1 MTSIRV
7 KSASRVI
14 QILELLASNKYG
26 MQHKRIVEE
35 LEIPKGSLT
44 KLLAN
49 LLDTG
54 YLSLDS
60 GSKTY
65 KLGPRVLALANS
77 YLSGL
82 DIVQIAQPIL
92 RNLAEK
98 TGESVSLAVPDG
110 NSALVV
116 HRQYGSQPMSFR
128 LGMGARIPMYA
139 TASGKAILA
148 FLPKEKVE
156 DYLSSEELKALT
168 NWTITDPS
176 SLLHEL
182 ERVRN
187 QGFAYSRQEQFEG
200 LAAIAAPV
208 FRSEGY
214 VAGSVTVMYL
224 NVRSETI
231 HFHVLETALKEA
243 ANELSECLGYRM
255 NRSAEGLFIH
265 PVPSDGSLPNKKGEE
280 SL

>member
-1 MTSIRV
+1 MASTKV

-14 QILELLASNKYG
+14 QILELLGSNKYG
-26 MQHKRIVEE
+26 MQHKRMVDD

-54 YLSLDS
+54 YLSFDP

-65 KLGPRVLALANS
+65 KLGSRVLALANS

-82 DIVQIAQPIL
+82 DIVQAAQPIL
-92 RNLAEK
+92 RNLVEK
-98 TGESVSLAVPDG
+98 TEESASLAVPDR
-110 NSALVV
+110 NSALIV

-128 LGMGARIPMYA
+128 LGLGARIPMYA

-156 DYLSSEELKALT
+156 DYLSSVELKALT
-168 NWTITDPS
+168 HSTITDPS
-176 SLLHEL
+176 SLLREL
-182 ERVRN
+182 ERVRV
-187 QGFAYSRQEQFEG
+187 QGLAYSRQEHFEG

-208 FRSEGY
+208 FRSDGY

-224 NVRSETI
+224 NIRSESI
-231 HFHVLETALKEA
+231 QVHVLETALKEA

-255 NRSAEGLFIH
+255 NRSVQGGIH
-265 PVPSDGSLPNKKGEE
+265 PVPSDGSLLNEKGEE
-280 SL
+280 SP